1 MATRRKVAW
10 REINAQTADGEAEKA
25 VSLPNGAEQA
35 GVTVLQGSTN
45 FAEDESNRE
54 NLAASSG
61 HPARRVIRAAVS
73 GFETVATTGEGASE
87 VAHVTDEISIAFLP
101 VRLSAATTAPCRSV
115 AVEAGQSEKN
125 ERNQHNAASP

>member
-1 MATRRKVAW
+1 M
-10 REINAQTADGEAEKA
+10 I
-25 VSLPNGAEQA
+25 
-35 GVTVLQGSTN
+35 VLQGSTN
-45 FAEDESNRE
+45 FAEDEFNRE

-61 HPARRVIRAAVS
+61 HPERRAVS